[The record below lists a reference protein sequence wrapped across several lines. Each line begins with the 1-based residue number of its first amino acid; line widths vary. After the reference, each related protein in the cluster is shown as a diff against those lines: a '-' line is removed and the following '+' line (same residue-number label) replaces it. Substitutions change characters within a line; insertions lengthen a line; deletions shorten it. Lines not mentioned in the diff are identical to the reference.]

1 MGLASL
7 FNPLKN
13 NNKLNKL
20 GEVLSS
26 QVGKS
31 APKDLPIAIDFGTGA
46 LKILQLDAGDP
57 PKLVAAAC
65 LETPQAIITDHKK
78 RLEFQL
84 EALPKLIKRGGFVG
98 KRAAAAIPAWQ
109 TSVKHI
115 QFPRVDGV
123 PIAQLVEAAIPQ
135 QMGVDPNSLVYRFIQ
150 IQGEKAS
157 NKIDVIIV
165 SVQREV
171 VNRFMGALLASKVE
185 PVGMHS
191 EFICTLRAFDHLHRR
206 EIDLNQK
213 SMYIDIGA
221 TATKIMISHGRDL
234 VFARMISV
242 GGHTLDTEIARQCAM
257 TEEDANK
264 ARLALDSSVERKDLP
279 PVPHESTAAETE
291 IDRRKVST
299 PVGFSGDVLQQPD
312 VPVGPQG
319 ANLTEPLEILTDEA
333 RMCMRYHASRFPGMK
348 LDRVVFVGG
357 ESRHRGL
364 TQHIAKALRLPAQVA
379 DPLARVA
386 RNGNEPCA
394 GVKFDQPQP
403 GWAVVLGLCLA
414 PTDL

>member
-13 NNKLNKL
+13 NTKLNKL

-26 QVGKS
+26 QVGK
-31 APKDLPIAIDFGTGA
+31 AGPKDLPIAIDFGTGA

-65 LETPQAIITDHKK
+65 LETPTSMITDHKR

-135 QMGVDPNSLVYRFIQ
+135 QMGVDPHTLVYRFIE
-150 IQGEKAS
+150 IQGEKGS

-171 VNRFMGALLASKVE
+171 VNRFMGALIASKVE

-206 EIDLNQK
+206 EVDLNQK

-221 TATKIMISHGRDL
+221 TSTKIMISHGRDL
-234 VFARMISV
+234 IFARMIAI
-242 GGHTLDTEIARQCAM
+242 GGHTLDQAIAQQLDI
-257 TEEDANK
+257 TEEDARK
-264 ARLALDSSVERKDLP
+264 ARLALDSAVEHKAVP
-279 PVPHESTAAETE
+279 PQPHESTAASVEA
-291 IDRRKVST
+291 DRRKIAT
-299 PVGFSGDVLQQPD
+299 PAGFSGDVLQQPT
-312 VPVGPQG
+312 VPVGPEG
-319 ANLTEPLEILTDEA
+319 ANLDEPLEILTDEA

-348 LDRVVFVGG
+348 LDRVVFIGG

-364 TQHIAKALRLPAQVA
+364 TQHIARALRLPAQVA
-379 DPLARVA
+379 DPLARIA

-394 GVKFDQPQP
+394 GVKIDVPQP
-403 GWAVVLGLCLA
+403 GWAVALGLCLA